1 MVRTPE
7 QIGDQESS
15 ERGKKVEISKENP
28 EIVTVG
34 GVVERFTSREE
45 LTKYLE
51 NLRTEQP

>member
-28 EIVTVG
+28 AIVTVG